1 MRNIITVIK
10 HEILTTISKPSFW
23 FMTFIFPALVMGFSL
38 FPSLFAGQ
46 AIEEASSLAGST
58 SEAAPVFGY
67 VDQAGAIGVV
77 PPDVPTDRFRAF
89 SDEPAAKAALAAGE
103 IGLYFILP
111 PDFGETNNAS
121 AVAERLSPVASDSGA
136 NLLRYV
142 INYNRTGG
150 NAQLARLL
158 LNPTPVVTA
167 RSLAPE
173 VKSDTQN
180 AFGGIGVPFVVMFVL
195 FFIITMS
202 GGYMLQ
208 SVSKE
213 KENRTAEMLLT
224 SLRPRELML
233 GKVVGLGAVALLQ
246 MGVWLG
252 GAVGVLGSGMVLVAA
267 LAGQVLQPSFI
278 VMTIVYFL
286 LGYILYASALGAVG
300 ALAPTAREGGQFT
313 FILILPLLVPF
324 YLNQAFAADPNG
336 ALVTGLS
343 LFPLTAPTAMLAR
356 MSVVAVPTWQIAVSV
371 LGTAVT
377 TYLFVLIA
385 ARFFRADTLLS
396 NASLNWGRIRGE
408 LRGRK
413 ATH

>member
-23 FMTFIFPALVMGFSL
+23 FMTFVFPVLVMGFSL

-58 SEAAPVFGY
+58 NGAAPAFGY
-67 VDQAGAIGVV
+67 VDQAGFIGQLPAEV
-77 PPDVPTDRFRAF
+77 PADRFRAF
-89 SDEPAAKAALAAGE
+89 SDEQAAKVALEAGE
-103 IGLYFILP
+103 IGQYFILP
-111 PDFGETNNAS
+111 PDFARTNNAI
-121 AVAERLSPVASDSGA
+121 AVAERLSPVASDSA
-136 NLLRYV
+136 ASLLRYV

-150 NAQLARLL
+150 DAQLARLL
-158 LNPTPVVTA
+158 LNPIPTLTA

-173 VKSDTQN
+173 VRSDTQN
-180 AFGGIGVPFVVMFVL
+180 AFGGIGVPFIVMFVL
-195 FFIITMS
+195 FFVITMS

-213 KENRTAEMLLT
+213 KENRTAELLLT

-246 MGVWLG
+246 MGIWLG
-252 GAVGVLGSGMVLVAA
+252 GGVMVLGSGMLLVSA
-267 LAGQVLQPSFI
+267 LAGQVLQAGFI
-278 VMTIVYFL
+278 VMAVIYFL

-300 ALAPTAREGGQFT
+300 ALAPTAREGSQFT

-324 YLNQAFAADPNG
+324 YLNQAFVADPNG
-336 ALVTGLS
+336 ALATGLS

-356 MSVVAVPTWQIAVSV
+356 MSVVAVPAWQIVVSV
-371 LGTAVT
+371 VGLAAT
-377 TYLFVLIA
+377 TYLFVLIS

-396 NASLNWGRIRGE
+396 NASLNWGRIASE

-413 ATH
+413 TV